1 MFNRRDILIGA
12 SCFAAAGTAYAMKPR
27 NRMDMLGKA
36 KLDEL
41 MPHAFGAWKAE
52 DVGALIA
59 PPREGSLEDKLYNT
73 VVSRVFSRQ
82 DGATVMMLVAYGR
95 AQTDLLQ
102 LHRPEVCY
110 PFFGFTVTD
119 THPQTIPI
127 TPQVTIPGRALTASS
142 YNRTE
147 QILYW
152 ARVGEYLPQTGN
164 EQLMARLRSQLAG
177 FIVDGVLVRI
187 SNVTTEADD
196 GLAINLD
203 FARQLVAA
211 LPRPLLA
218 PMLGT
223 KFGDTIASGRPKP
236 AA

>member
-12 SCFAAAGTAYAMKPR
+12 SCFAAAGTATAMKPR
-27 NRMDMLGKA
+27 NRMDLLRGA
-36 KLDEL
+36 NLDEL

-52 DVGALIA
+52 EVGALIA
-59 PPREGSLEDKLYNT
+59 PPRENSLEDKLYNT
-73 VVSRVFSRQ
+73 VVSRVFSRS
-82 DGATVMMLVAYGR
+82 DGAMVMLLIAYGN

-110 PFFGFTVTD
+110 PFFGFTVTNS
-119 THPQTIPI
+119 HPETIAI
-127 TPQVTIPGRALTASS
+127 TPQVAVPGRAMTASS

-164 EQLMARLRSQLAG
+164 EQLLARLKSQMAG

-187 SNVTTEADD
+187 SNVTSEADD
-196 GLAINLD
+196 GLAINRD
-203 FARQLVAA
+203 FARQLVEA
-211 LPRPLLA
+211 LPKPLLA
-218 PMLGT
+218 PLLGT
-223 KFGDTIASGRPKP
+223 SFGDMIAANRSKP
-236 AA
+236 A

>member
-12 SCFAAAGTAYAMKPR
+12 SCFAAAGTAMAMKPR
-27 NRMDMLGKA
+27 NRMDLLRGA
-36 KLDEL
+36 NLDEL
-41 MPHAFGAWKAE
+41 LPHAFGAWRAE
-52 DVGALIA
+52 EVGALIA
-59 PPREGSLEDKLYNT
+59 PPRENSLEDKLYNT
-73 VVSRVFSRQ
+73 VVSRVFSRS
-82 DGATVMMLVAYGR
+82 DGAMVMLLIAYGN

-110 PFFGFTVTD
+110 PFFGFTVTNS
-119 THPQTIPI
+119 HAETIPI
-127 TPQVTIPGRALTASS
+127 TPQVAVPGRAMTASS

-164 EQLMARLRSQLAG
+164 EQLLARLKSQIAG

-187 SNVTTEADD
+187 SNVTSEADD
-196 GLAINLD
+196 GLAINRD
-203 FARQLVAA
+203 FARQLVEA
-211 LPRPLLA
+211 LPKPLLA
-218 PMLGT
+218 PLLGT
-223 KFGDTIASGRPKP
+223 SFGDMIAANRAK

>member
-12 SCFAAAGTAYAMKPR
+12 SCFAAAGTAMAMKPR
-27 NRMDMLGKA
+27 NRMDLLRGA
-36 KLDEL
+36 NLDEL

-59 PPREGSLEDKLYNT
+59 PPRENSLEDKLYNT
-73 VVSRVFSRQ
+73 VVSRVFSRS
-82 DGATVMMLVAYGR
+82 DGAMVMLLIAYGN

-110 PFFGFTVTD
+110 PFFGFTVTNS
-119 THPQTIPI
+119 HPETITI
-127 TPQVTIPGRALTASS
+127 TPQVAVPGRAMTASS

-164 EQLMARLRSQLAG
+164 EQLLARLKSQIAG

-187 SNVTTEADD
+187 SNVTSEADD
-196 GLAINLD
+196 GLAINRD
-203 FARQLVAA
+203 FARQLVEA
-211 LPRPLLA
+211 LPKPLLA
-218 PMLGT
+218 PLLGT
-223 KFGDTIASGRPKP
+223 SFGETIAANRPKP
-236 AA
+236 A

>member
-12 SCFAAAGTAYAMKPR
+12 SCFAAAGTAAAMRPR
-27 NRMDMLGKA
+27 NRMDLLRGA

-52 DVGALIA
+52 DIGALIA
-59 PPREGSLEDKLYNT
+59 PPREDSLEDKLYNT
-73 VVSRVFSRQ
+73 VVSRVFSRS
-82 DGATVMMLVAYGR
+82 DGATVMMLVAYGS

-110 PFFGFTVTD
+110 PFFGFTVTNS
-119 THPQTIPI
+119 HPEMIPVN
-127 TPQVTIPGRALTASS
+127 PQVTIPGRAMTASS

-164 EQLMARLRSQLAG
+164 EQLVSRLKSQLAG

-187 SNVTTEADD
+187 SNVTGEVDD

-203 FARQLVAA
+203 FARQLVEA
-211 LPRPLLA
+211 LPKPLLA
-218 PMLGT
+218 PLLGT
-223 KFGDTIASGRPKP
+223 SFGETIAARRPK
-236 AA
+236 AV

>member
-1 MFNRRDILIGA
+1 MFNRRDILIGVP
-12 SCFAAAGTAYAMKPR
+12 CFAAAGTAAAMKPR
-27 NRMDMLGKA
+27 NRMDLLGKA
-36 KLDEL
+36 NLDEL

-59 PPREGSLEDKLYNT
+59 PPREDSLEDKLYNT
-73 VVSRVFSRQ
+73 VVSRVFSRN
-82 DGATVMMLVAYGR
+82 DGATVMLLVAYGN

-110 PFFGFTVTD
+110 PFFGFTVSNS
-119 THPQTIPI
+119 HPETIPI
-127 TPQVTIPGRALTASS
+127 TPQVTIPGRAMTASS

-152 ARVGEYLPQTGN
+152 ARVGQYLPQSGN
-164 EQLMARLRSQLAG
+164 EQLLARLRSQIAG

-187 SNVTTEADD
+187 SNVGSDPDA
-196 GLAINLD
+196 GLAINRD

-211 LPRPLLA
+211 LPGPLLA
-218 PMLGT
+218 PLLGSS
-223 KFGDTIASGRPKP
+223 FGEKIATNRPRP
-236 AA
+236 A

>member
-12 SCFAAAGTAYAMKPR
+12 SCFAAAGTAFAMKPR
-27 NRMDMLGKA
+27 NRMDLLGKA
-36 KLDEL
+36 NLEEL

-52 DVGALIA
+52 DIGALVA
-59 PPREGSLEDKLYNT
+59 PPRENSLEDKLYNS
-73 VVSRVFSRQ
+73 VVSRVFSRN
-82 DGATVMMLVAYGR
+82 DGATVMMLVAYGK

-119 THPQTIPI
+119 NHPETIPI
-127 TPQVTIPGRALTASS
+127 SPQVAVPGRALTASS

-152 ARVGEYLPQTGN
+152 ARVGEYLPQSGN
-164 EQLMARLRSQLAG
+164 EQLLDRLKSQAAG

-187 SNVTTEADD
+187 SNVTAEADD
-196 GLAINLD
+196 GLAINID
-203 FARQLVAA
+203 FARQLVEA
-211 LPRPLLA
+211 LPKPLLA
-218 PMLGT
+218 PLLGT
-223 KFGDTIASGRPKP
+223 KFGELIAAHRPNP
-236 AA
+236 A

>member
-12 SCFAAAGTAYAMKPR
+12 SCFAAAGTAMAMKPR
-27 NRMDMLGKA
+27 NRMDLLRGA
-36 KLDEL
+36 SLDEL
-41 MPHAFGAWKAE
+41 LPHAFGAWRAE
-52 DVGALIA
+52 EVGALIA
-59 PPREGSLEDKLYNT
+59 PPRENSLEDKLYNT
-73 VVSRVFSRQ
+73 VVSRVFSRS
-82 DGATVMMLVAYGR
+82 DGAMVMLLIAYGN

-110 PFFGFTVTD
+110 PFFGFTVTNS
-119 THPQTIPI
+119 HAETIPI
-127 TPQVTIPGRALTASS
+127 TPQVAVPGRAMTASS

-164 EQLMARLRSQLAG
+164 EQLLARLKSQIAG

-187 SNVTTEADD
+187 SNVTSEADD
-196 GLAINLD
+196 GLAINRD
-203 FARQLVAA
+203 FARQLVEA
-211 LPRPLLA
+211 LPKPLLA
-218 PMLGT
+218 PLLGT
-223 KFGDTIASGRPKP
+223 SFGDMIAANRAK

>member
-12 SCFAAAGTAYAMKPR
+12 SCFAAAGTAAAMKPR
-27 NRMDMLGKA
+27 NRMDLLGSA
-36 KLDEL
+36 NLEEL
-41 MPHAFGAWKAE
+41 MPRAFGAWKAE
-52 DVGALIA
+52 DAGALIA
-59 PPREGSLEDKLYNT
+59 PPRENSLEDKLYNT
-73 VVSRVFSRQ
+73 VVSRVFSRD
-82 DGATVMMLVAYGR
+82 DGATVMMLIAYGN

-110 PFFGFTVTD
+110 PFFGFTVTN
-119 THPQTIPI
+119 TQPELIPI
-127 TPQVTIPGRALTASS
+127 TSRISVPGRAMTATS

-164 EQLMARLRSQLAG
+164 EQLLARLRSQIAG
-177 FIVDGVLVRI
+177 YIVDGVLVRI
-187 SNVTTEADD
+187 SNVTAEVAD

-211 LPRPLLA
+211 LPKPLLA
-218 PMLGT
+218 PLLGT
-223 KFGDTIASGRPKP
+223 QFGDEIAANRPKP
-236 AA
+236 A

>member
-12 SCFAAAGTAYAMKPR
+12 SCFAAAGTAMAMKPHK
-27 NRMDMLGKA
+27 RMDLLRGA

-59 PPREGSLEDKLYNT
+59 PPRENSLEDKLYNT
-73 VVSRVFSRQ
+73 VVSRVFSRS
-82 DGATVMMLVAYGR
+82 DGAMVMLLIAYGN

-110 PFFGFTVTD
+110 PFFGFTVSNS
-119 THPQTIPI
+119 HAETIPI
-127 TPQVTIPGRALTASS
+127 TQQVAVPGRAMTATS

-164 EQLMARLRSQLAG
+164 EQLMARLKSQVAG

-187 SNVTTEADD
+187 SNVTGETDD

-203 FARQLVAA
+203 FARQLVEA
-211 LPRPLLA
+211 LPQPLLA
-218 PMLGT
+218 PLLGT
-223 KFGDTIASGRPKP
+223 SFGEKIAANRGKP
-236 AA
+236 A